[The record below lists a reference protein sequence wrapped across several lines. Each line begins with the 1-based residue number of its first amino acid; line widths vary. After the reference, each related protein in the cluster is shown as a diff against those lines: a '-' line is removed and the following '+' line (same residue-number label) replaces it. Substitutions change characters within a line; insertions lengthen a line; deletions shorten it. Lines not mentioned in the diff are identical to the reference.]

1 MSHLEARP
9 RSPAVRMHAAVRA
22 GFVSLGASVAILALK
37 GAAYLYTGSMALLAD
52 AAESSVNVIAAS
64 VLTISVIVAR
74 RPPDAD
80 HPYGHG
86 KAEPLSAMV
95 EGALVFGAALFIA
108 VEAVRR
114 MAVGGALGNLDLG
127 MGIAAV
133 AGAANA
139 ALGLYLLGVARR
151 ERSEA
156 LRADGVHVL
165 SDTATTAASIAAL
178 FAVRLT
184 GIPWIDPAAALV
196 VAANLLW
203 AGAKLVRRSLT
214 GLLDETDFRLLERLA
229 AVLESARRPEWC
241 DIHQLRCRTVGR
253 RKHVDLH
260 LVVPRYFAIDEA
272 HRVGDALEAALGR
285 ELEGEGDFV
294 VHLDPCRPMHCGG
307 CAMPDCPVRAAPL
320 AERAKFDVPG
330 LTEQGPV

>member
-1 MSHLEARP
+1 MGQP
-9 RSPAVRMHAAVRA
+9 GAAVRA
-22 GFVSLGASVAILALK
+22 GVVSLGASVAILVLK

-114 MAVGGALGNLDLG
+114 LAVGVELGNLDLG
-127 MGIAAV
+127 MAIAAV

-139 ALGLYLLGVARR
+139 ALGLYLLRVARR

-165 SDTATTAASIAAL
+165 SDTATTAASLAAL
-178 FAVRLT
+178 FAVRWT
-184 GIPWIDPAAALV
+184 GIEWIDPAVALL

-203 AGAKLVRRSLT
+203 AGGKVVRRSLT
-214 GLLDETDFRLLERLA
+214 GLLDEADFGLLERIA
-229 AVLESARRPEWC
+229 KVLESARRPEWC
-241 DIHQLRCRTVGR
+241 DIHQLRCRTVGTR
-253 RKHVDLH
+253 RHIDLH

-285 ELEGEGDFV
+285 SLEGEEDFV
-294 VHLDPCRPMHCGG
+294 VHLDPCRPMHCSG
-307 CAMPDCPVRAAPL
+307 CAMPDCPVRSSPL
-320 AERAKFDVPG
+320 AEPVRFDVPS